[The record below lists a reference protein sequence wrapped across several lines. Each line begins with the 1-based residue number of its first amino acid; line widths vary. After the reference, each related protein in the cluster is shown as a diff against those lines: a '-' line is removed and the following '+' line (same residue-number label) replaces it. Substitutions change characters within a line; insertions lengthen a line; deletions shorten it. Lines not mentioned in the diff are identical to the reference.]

1 MEFILCCLLLALT
14 SYVSAVVT
22 FLQPTAGADI
32 QGGQS
37 FTVQWI
43 LEDGTIDAANLT
55 TYKLALCAG
64 GNNASSQAVLTTLVQ
79 SAAFSNNTELSENI
93 ETSIGGSDINA
104 YFFMLVTN
112 YTGGGTIT
120 SYSSRFTL
128 SYMHGTFDTPVLA
141 GIQSMSSSTT
151 GPTEIL
157 DIPDSPST
165 AGTPTATS
173 SVASSG
179 SPTTSS
185 SSTATTSPTT
195 SAGLSKGGVVGL
207 AIGIPLVIGLA
218 LAGYFLYQYRKKRA
232 ESRPWKLM
240 GSELDLTPAR
250 AELDARP
257 SEAEMHTPANVH
269 EIGGSKELAVELP
282 G

>member
-1 MEFILCCLLLALT
+1 MELILCFLVLALT
-14 SYVSAVVT
+14 SCVSAVVT
-22 FLQPTAGADI
+22 FLQPTAGAEI
-32 QGGQS
+32 QGGES

-43 LEDGTIDAANLT
+43 LEDGTIPAANLT

-64 GNNASSQAVLTTLVQ
+64 GNNASSQAVLSTLVQ

-120 SYSSRFTL
+120 SFSSRFTL
-128 SYMHGTFDTPVLA
+128 SYMHGTFDSTVLA
-141 GIQSMSSSTT
+141 GIQFMSASTT

-157 DIPDSPST
+157 DIPDST
-165 AGTPTATS
+165 GTPTATS
-173 SVASSG
+173 SLSSSG
-179 SPTTSS
+179 SPTASS

-195 SAGLSKGGVVGL
+195 SAGLSKSGVVGL
-207 AIGIPLVIGLA
+207 ALGVPLCMMGLA
-218 LAGYFLYQYRKKRA
+218 LAGYLLYQHRKKRS
-232 ESRPWKLM
+232 ERPWKLM
-240 GSELDLTPAR
+240 GSELDLTSAR

-269 EIGGSKELAVELP
+269 EIGDSKELAVELP